1 MFAVPTVVQEPST
14 VEVFA
19 CTIASLN
26 RKIRTPASSSW
37 EKYPRESQSATM
49 WLDLSGTRSRTS
61 TPRRAAARS
70 ASTRL
75 WSGMK

>member
-1 MFAVPTVVQEPST
+1 VPST
-14 VEVFA
+14 VEVLA
-19 CTIASLN
+19 WTIASLN

-37 EKYPRESQSATM
+37 EKYPRDSQSATM
-49 WLDLSGTRSRTS
+49 WLDLSGTSRRTS

-70 ASTRL
+70 ASTKS